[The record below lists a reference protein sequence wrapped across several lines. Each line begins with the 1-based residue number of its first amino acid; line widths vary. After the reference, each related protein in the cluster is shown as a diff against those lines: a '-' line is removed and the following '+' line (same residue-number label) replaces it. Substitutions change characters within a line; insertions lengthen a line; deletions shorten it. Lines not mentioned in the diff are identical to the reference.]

1 MQEFAETPATAG
13 HLVSCGCGQD
23 RLHSFTHILPG
34 NLCCRG
40 IFMRL
45 SHVEAF
51 SREQCWLEGTL
62 LWPHSLCWGCSAEQ
76 TAFP

>member
-1 MQEFAETPATAG
+1 
-13 HLVSCGCGQD
+13 
-23 RLHSFTHILPG
+23 
-34 NLCCRG
+34 
-40 IFMRL
+40 MRL

-62 LWPHSLCWGCSAEQ
+62 LCPPPSLCWGCSAEQ